1 MSWLAAGASLDKS
14 AKDKAA
20 AEEQAKRDAV
30 GKLKSRPAAISRETG
45 VLEATLKEYLDG
57 EVRGHGKEKGK
68 SVPQQYVLATMETL
82 VREVLGRPANSGE
95 GQLEIKPKMVTTFVL
110 NKTEVQ
116 KYVAHKD
123 KVQLH
128 ADKGQRMTELLRILR
143 YLDPS
148 AQEASRA
155 GHGWPHR
162 QTHPVARR
170 DVHVD
175 A

>member
-68 SVPQQYVLATMETL
+68 SVPEQYVLATMETL

-95 GQLEIKPKMVTTFVL
+95 GQPEIKPKMVKTFML
-110 NKTEVQ
+110 NKAEVQ
-116 KYVAHKD
+116 KYVGHKD

-128 ADKGQRMTELLRILR
+128 ADKGPRMASPHPERR